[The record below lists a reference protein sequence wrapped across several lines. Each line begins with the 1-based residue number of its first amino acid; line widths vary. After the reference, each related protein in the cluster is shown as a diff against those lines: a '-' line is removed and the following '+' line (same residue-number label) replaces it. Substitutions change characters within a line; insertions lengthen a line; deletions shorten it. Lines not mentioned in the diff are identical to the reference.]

1 MAICPSLCVG
11 KEDKKE
17 IKPWVPSGGP
27 LIKSFVNAGVDP
39 PASEKLEKSSGGV
52 LRLCLLAFG
61 VSSGNLG
68 CLSNF
73 SPEV

>member
-1 MAICPSLCVG
+1 VAVCPSLCVG

-17 IKPWVPSGGP
+17 VKTLGS
-27 LIKSFVNAGVDP
+27 P
-39 PASEKLEKSSGGV
+39 PGALDKIFLFTSEKLEKSSGGV
-52 LRLCLLAFG
+52 LRLCLLAFS

-68 CLSNF
+68 CLINF

>member
-1 MAICPSLCVG
+1 VGICPGLCIG

-17 IKPWVPSGGP
+17 IKPPGP
-27 LIKSFVNAGVDP
+27 LQGAFDKIFFT
-39 PASEKLEKSSGGV
+39 SEKLEKSSGVV

-68 CLSNF
+68 YLSNF